1 MLRRVAFIYL
11 SGLSLCISLPVLGEP
26 EDPLS
31 YYSSEPNS
39 TENQAITTQP
49 EVDTTSQA
57 STTSALDT
65 ASQPLPEKAVPVV
78 ILSEPQSAKPSDN
91 ETDATPQGD
100 TATAV
105 IDPEPKTNNTES
117 VVDSVKSQTEK
128 TDSTIDEKP
137 KTDNVATDS
146 VKSQTV
152 KATATTSIKPAAA
165 PESNKTAPVVTHVQ
179 PQSDNATKTATHSK
193 PQVKSTPT
201 KTTKAP
207 NQEIVTICH
216 EIGNKLGSVSSKD
229 CLDAAFDAPRFYSN
243 KHRPLL
249 EKHFHANPG
258 LENAPR
264 ILFLGGIHGDEYSS
278 VSLSFKWLKILEQH
292 HSGIYD
298 WHFMPLTNPDGLLQK
313 KSTRVNANNVDLNRN
328 FIPSETSVDPIKH
341 WQTYAKK
348 RARYYPGTKPL
359 SEPETRAIHGL
370 INELKPDIIVSV
382 HAPHGILDY
391 DGSITPPQKLGPLH
405 LKQLGTYPGSL
416 GNYGWF
422 VKQTPVMTIEL
433 KHAGIMP
440 SKKDIDHM
448 WTDLIHWI
456 KLRTEGDGT
465 LLARKA
471 SNE

>member
-1 MLRRVAFIYL
+1 MLRRLLFLYI
-11 SGLSLCISLPVLGEP
+11 SGLSLCMPLTAFGEP

-31 YYSSEPNS
+31 YYSSHAKTTNEQPSIIKPQSEPTS
-39 TENQAITTQP
+39 AVDKTTFIKTSPQATDNGTQTDVSASITQP
-49 EVDTTSQA
+49 SQNKAETKPPVD
-57 STTSALDT
+57 LI
-65 ASQPLPEKAVPVV
+65 V
-78 ILSEPQSAKPSDN
+78 EPHP
-91 ETDATPQGD
+91 
-100 TATAV
+100 
-105 IDPEPKTNNTES
+105 
-117 VVDSVKSQTEK
+117 
-128 TDSTIDEKP
+128 
-137 KTDNVATDS
+137 
-146 VKSQTV
+146 
-152 KATATTSIKPAAA
+152 
-165 PESNKTAPVVTHVQ
+165 
-179 PQSDNATKTATHSK
+179 
-193 PQVKSTPT
+193 
-201 KTTKAP
+201 
-207 NQEIVTICH
+207 EIVTICN
-216 EIGNKLGSVSSKD
+216 EIGNKLGSVSSSD
-229 CLDAAFDAPRFYSN
+229 CLDAVFDKPRFYSN

-249 EKHFHANPG
+249 EKHFYASPG
-258 LENAPR
+258 LVNAPR

-278 VSLSFKWLKILEQH
+278 VSLSFKWLKILEQNH
-292 HSGIYD
+292 RGVYD

-313 KSTRVNANNVDLNRN
+313 KSTRVNARNVDLNRN

-359 SEPETRAIHGL
+359 SEPETQAIHQL

-391 DGSITPPQKLGPLH
+391 DGSITPPQKLGPLR
-405 LKQLGTYPGSL
+405 LRQLGTYPGSL

-448 WTDLIHWI
+448 WTDLIRWI

-471 SNE
+471 KTL

>member
-1 MLRRVAFIYL
+1 MLRRVVFLYL
-11 SGLSLCISLPVLGEP
+11 SGLSLSLSLPVFGEP

-31 YYSSEPNS
+31 NYYSEPKN
-39 TENQAITTQP
+39 TDNQAIITQP
-49 EVDTTSQA
+49 KT
-57 STTSALDT
+57 DT
-65 ASQPLPEKAVPVV
+65 ASQASPTVPLNTAITPLPDQAEPVV
-78 ILSEPQSAKPSDN
+78 IHHQSQPKPTDHTGLRKPQDGKPTAAAVPKPKTDGL
-91 ETDATPQGD
+91 ETIADSATPPTKD
-100 TATAV
+100 TASATEAKTKTDSIATHMPSTTSTVKTTTLQPTASPNTSAPRV
-105 IDPEPKTNNTES
+105 TQAQPKTNNT
-117 VVDSVKSQTEK
+117 
-128 TDSTIDEKP
+128 
-137 KTDNVATDS
+137 
-146 VKSQTV
+146 
-152 KATATTSIKPAAA
+152 
-165 PESNKTAPVVTHVQ
+165 
-179 PQSDNATKTATHSK
+179 TKTETHSK
-193 PQVKSTPT
+193 PQIAPPA
-201 KTTKAP
+201 KTNTVATQEMLP
-207 NQEIVTICH
+207 NQEIISICH

-229 CLDAAFDAPRFYSN
+229 CLDAAFDPPRFYSN

-249 EKHFHANPG
+249 EKHFHANPEQ
-258 LENAPR
+258 ENAPR

-278 VSLSFKWLKILEQH
+278 VSLSFKWLKILEQQH
-292 HSGIYD
+292 RGVYD

-313 KSTRVNANNVDLNRN
+313 KSSRVNANNVDLNRN
-328 FIPSETSVDPIKH
+328 FIPSEAAINPIKH

-348 RARYYPGTKPL
+348 RARYYPGSKPL
-359 SEPETRAIHGL
+359 SEPETRAIHKL

-448 WTDLIHWI
+448 WVDLIHWI

-471 SNE
+471 SAP